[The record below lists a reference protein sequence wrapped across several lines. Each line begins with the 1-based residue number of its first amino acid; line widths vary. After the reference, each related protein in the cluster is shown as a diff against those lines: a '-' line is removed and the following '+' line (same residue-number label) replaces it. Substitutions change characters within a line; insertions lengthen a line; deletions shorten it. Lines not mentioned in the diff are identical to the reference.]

1 MKREILITATPHE
14 SWVALLEND
23 SLVELMFDRPDEV
36 RLVGDIYLGK
46 VDAVLPGIQAAF
58 VDIGTE
64 KAGFLHAS
72 DLATDGDEGEG
83 AKGDGDNGGG
93 SGRRARKAQ
102 SIQSQVKKGDS
113 ILVQVSKE
121 SIGTKGPRLT
131 AEVSLPGRF
140 LVYLPDSS
148 HVGVSRKIDGREE
161 RARLRVMAKDILPP
175 DSGGI
180 IVRTVGEEVTQEA
193 MEREFKQLR
202 KQWQKIQRSMG
213 SQEAPAL
220 VHREAKLVSG
230 IIRDLF
236 SNKFDRVVVDSKE
249 IHNEVSQYVRNVDPD
264 LLERVQFYRD
274 SVPLFDRHNVDE
286 DIQAAFKRRVN
297 LPSGGYIIL
306 EPTEA
311 LVSIDVNTGRYTG
324 RKDPEHTILRTNLDA
339 AREVAKQIRLRDV
352 GGIIVVDFIDM
363 ESQANRDQVLH
374 ELKSHLGHDRAR
386 TKAFEVSDLGLI
398 EMTRQRVR
406 PSLFQSLTQACEHCG
421 GTGRVY
427 TPATVIRR
435 IERSIK
441 RVSAS
446 KSERRIVVRLH
457 PEVALQLLEEEPD
470 FLRRLGGKMQ
480 LDLGLRDDPLLC
492 QDEFRLLAGPA
503 ETDVTAKYAGR

>member
-1 MKREILITATPHE
+1 MKREILITATRHE
-14 SWVALLEND
+14 SWVALLEEDN
-23 SLVELMFDRPDEV
+23 LVELMFDRPDEV

-72 DLATDGDEGEG
+72 DLAVEEDGDEGG
-83 AKGDGDNGGG
+83 NGDGDNGGG
-93 SGRRARKAQ
+93 GRRRARKVP
-102 SIQSQVKKGDS
+102 SIQKLVKKGDS
-113 ILVQVSKE
+113 ILVQVTKE
-121 SIGTKGPRLT
+121 PIGTKGPRLT
-131 AEVSLPGRF
+131 AQVSLPGRF
-140 LVYLPDSS
+140 LVYLPDSD
-148 HVGVSRKIDGREE
+148 HVGVSRKIEGREE
-161 RARLRVMAKDILPP
+161 RSRLRAMAKEILPP

-180 IVRTVGEEVTQEA
+180 IVRTVGEEVTQKTLEK
-193 MEREFKQLR
+193 EFKRLR
-202 KQWQKIQRSMG
+202 DQWQQIQRRVQ
-213 SQEAPAL
+213 SQKAPAR
-220 VHREAKLVSG
+220 VRREAKLVSG

-236 SNKFDRVVVDSKE
+236 SDKVDRVLVDSKE
-249 IHNEVSQYVRNVDPD
+249 VHNEVSQYVQNVDPD
-264 LLERVQFYRD
+264 LLERIQLYRD

-286 DIQAAFKRRVN
+286 EIQAAFKRRVD
-297 LPSGGYIIL
+297 LPSGGHIIV

-339 AREVAKQIRLRDV
+339 AREIAKQIRLRDV

-363 ESQANRDQVLH
+363 ESQGNRDRVLQ
-374 ELKSHLGHDRAR
+374 EMKSYLARDRAR
-386 TKAFEVSDLGLI
+386 TKAFEVSALGLI

-406 PSLFQSLTQACEHCG
+406 PSLLHSLSQACDHCS

-427 TPATVIRR
+427 TASTVIRR
-435 IERSIK
+435 IERSIM

-446 KSERRIVVRLH
+446 KNERRLVVRLH
-457 PEVALQLLEEEPD
+457 PEVALQVLEEEPD
-470 FLRRLGGKMQ
+470 FVRRLGRKMQ
-480 LDLGLRDDPLLC
+480 LDLGLRDDPLLR
-492 QDEFRLLAGPA
+492 QDEFSLLAGPA